1 MSKLEP
7 VDQAL
12 LDLAR
17 EGHDPTDEDRAR
29 VRGHLAGRLG
39 MGAGLALAS
48 TTVASA
54 SGAASVV
61 GGATAAGGGVAA
73 VGGGVVIGAKV
84 LAGLAVVALLGGGSV
99 AYVRATSA
107 GPAPKDAVVSS
118 QVSRAVPEAK
128 ENHAGP
134 PSAGPPSASPPRAS
148 PVATTE
154 YPRAPV
160 ATSSPALEAPS
171 ASPITIGSPLGRSSP
186 PPVPSPSSAPSS
198 ISEALPPP
206 SPPAIAIASTTLEA
220 ETRLVHAG
228 LAALHGGD
236 AVRALAFFDE
246 HARSYPNG
254 VLAEERD
261 VERIEALCTL
271 GRSDAVRVAASTF
284 LRAHPG
290 SPLVQRVRASCAA
303 AH

>member
-17 EGHDPTDEDRAR
+17 EGHEPTDDDRAR
-29 VRGHLAGRLG
+29 VRGQLAGRLG
-39 MGAGLALAS
+39 VGAGLALAS

-54 SGAASVV
+54 SGAA
-61 GGATAAGGGVAA
+61 AGGIAPGFTIA
-73 VGGGVVIGAKV
+73 AKV
-84 LAGLAVVALLGGGSV
+84 LAGLGVVALLGGGSV
-99 AYVRATSA
+99 MYVRATSA
-107 GPAPKDAVVSS
+107 GPAPKDAAVSS
-118 QVSRAVPEAK
+118 QVTHAVPETRA
-128 ENHAGP
+128 NHVPVGVPEA
-134 PSAGPPSASPPRAS
+134 PPSASPPSAS
-148 PVATTE
+148 SAATTE
-154 YPRAPV
+154 YRPAPI
-160 ATSSPALEAPS
+160 ATASPAVQVPPV
-171 ASPITIGSPLGRSSP
+171 SPKTIASPLGRSP
-186 PPVPSPSSAPSS
+186 APPVPPSASALSLA
-198 ISEALPPP
+198 SEELRPQP
-206 SPPAIAIASTTLEA
+206 SPPAGALLPTTLEA
-220 ETRLVHAG
+220 ETRLVQAG
-228 LAALHGGD
+228 LAALHDGD

-261 VERIEALCTL
+261 VERIEALCAL
-271 GRSDAVRVAASTF
+271 GRSDAPRVAASAF